1 MRRMASSAQM
11 PPSGTMPSNLKPE
24 QDISTMFLY
33 NNLRY
38 KAEMLEIAIYP
49 ALEYQDNKHEPLCA

>member
-1 MRRMASSAQM
+1 MLST
-11 PPSGTMPSNLKPE
+11 GTMPSKLKPV
-24 QDISTMFLY
+24 QDIGTIFLY